1 MSDLTTENS
10 PNTDLLEQLSSL
22 KDTKTTEKLV
32 TNDSNLEIKDENDP
46 SDKINDSDILS
57 QTESTKEETLSSLIQ
72 SDTDDTDDDE
82 EDEDE
87 VFKKLENN
95 TYNNILLNYHPEI
108 KQNNYNEIL
117 AMSKIVRNSQG
128 IISDALHRT
137 IPWLT
142 KYERSRV
149 LGLRSKQLNYGAD
162 SFIEVSSGIL
172 SGYKIALEELNQK
185 KIPFII
191 RRPIPNGGN
200 EYWKLGDLELL
211 DSY

>member
-1 MSDLTTENS
+1 MSDLTTEKS
-10 PNTDLLEQLSSL
+10 STDLLEQLSSL
-22 KDTKTTEKLV
+22 KDKNNPEKTA
-32 TNDSNLEIKDENDP
+32 TNVSDLEIKDENEP
-46 SDKINDSDILS
+46 SDNISDSDILS
-57 QTESTKEETLSSLIQ
+57 QTESTKKENLSSLIQ
-72 SDTDDTDDDE
+72 SDTDGDDTDE
-82 EDEDE
+82 EEDE

-95 TYNNILLNYHPEI
+95 AYNNILLNYHPEI

-128 IISDALHRT
+128 IISDPMHRT

-162 SFIEVSSGIL
+162 PFIEVSSGIL

-185 KIPFII
+185 NPFY
-191 RRPIPNGGN
+191 NT
-200 EYWKLGDLELL
+200 
-211 DSY
+211 

>member
-1 MSDLTTENS
+1 MSDLTTEKS
-10 PNTDLLEQLSSL
+10 STDLLEQLSSL
-22 KDTKTTEKLV
+22 KDKNNPEKTA
-32 TNDSNLEIKDENDP
+32 TNVSDLEIKDENEP
-46 SDKINDSDILS
+46 SDNISDSDILS
-57 QTESTKEETLSSLIQ
+57 QTESTKKENLSSLIQ
-72 SDTDDTDDDE
+72 SDTDGDDTDE
-82 EDEDE
+82 EEDE

-95 TYNNILLNYHPEI
+95 AYNNILLNYHPEI

-128 IISDALHRT
+128 IISDPMHRT

-162 SFIEVSSGIL
+162 PFIEVSSGIL

>member
-162 SFIEVSSGIL
+162 AFIEVSSGIL